1 MTDFTSLIDQLPIA
15 DIAKQLGVSPDVATA
30 AVNAAVPAIVGGLEA
45 NSKTASGAQALESAL
60 AKHSQTDPSSVASNV
75 DTADGK
81 KIVSHVFGAKTAD
94 VTAAVASKS
103 NVTQELIAQVL
114 PIIAPIVMSWVASQ
128 FFGGKS
134 GGTGAAAAP
143 SASAGGGIGGLL
155 GGLLGSKEGQDLI
168 GGALSGLLGG
178 GTK

>member
-1 MTDFTSLIDQLPIA
+1 MTDFSSLIDQLPIG

-30 AVNAAVPAIVGGLEA
+30 AINAAVPAIVGGLEA
-45 NSKTASGAQALESAL
+45 NSKTPSGAQALESAL
-60 AKHSQTDPSSVASNV
+60 VKHSQTDPSTVASNP

-81 KIVSHVFGAKTAD
+81 KIVSHVFGSKTSD

-114 PIIAPIVMSWVASQ
+114 PIIAPIVLSWVASQ
-128 FFGGKS
+128 FFSGKS
-134 GGTGAAAAP
+134 TTSTAAAP
-143 SASAGGGIGGLL
+143 AASAAGGIGGLL
-155 GGLLGSKEGQDLI
+155 GGLISSKEGQDLI
-168 GGALSGLLGG
+168 TGALSGLLGG

>member
-1 MTDFTSLIDQLPIA
+1 MTDFSSLIDQLPIG

-30 AVNAAVPAIVGGLEA
+30 AINAAVPAIVGGLEA

-60 AKHSQTDPSSVASNV
+60 VKHSQTDPSTVASNP

-81 KIVSHVFGAKTAD
+81 KIVSHVFGAKTGD

-103 NVTQELIAQVL
+103 NVAQELIAQVL
-114 PIIAPIVMSWVASQ
+114 PIIAPIVLSWVASQ
-128 FFGGKS
+128 FFGGK
-134 GGTGAAAAP
+134 AASSTAEAAP
-143 SASAGGGIGGLL
+143 ASSAAGGIGGLL
-155 GGLLGSKEGQDLI
+155 GGLISSKEGQDLI

>member
-1 MTDFTSLIDQLPIA
+1 MTDFSSLIDQLPIA

-30 AVNAAVPAIVGGLEA
+30 AINAAVPAIVGGLQA

-60 AKHSQTDPSSVASNV
+60 VKHGQSDPATVASNP

-81 KIVSHVFGAKTAD
+81 KIVSHVFGSKTSD

-103 NVTQELIAQVL
+103 NVTQELISQVL
-114 PIIAPIVMSWVASQ
+114 PIIAPIVLSWVASQ

-134 GGTGAAAAP
+134 TSTAAAAP
-143 SASAGGGIGGLL
+143 AASSSGGIGGLL